1 MKPGTESQTAVLVC
15 MGRALAHARG
25 AVERFDDP
33 TAMPLLPDAARQRVQ
48 RVLAGDAPR
57 SRREGFARNH
67 VERLSYMMVPR
78 TVAID
83 DAIRGAGSGGVLPQ
97 LVTLGAGLD
106 GRAWRMPALADATV
120 FEVDHPDSQRT
131 KQQRAAALEQAA
143 ADVRF
148 VPVDF
153 EHDDLDAALTVAGH
167 DSDRPTT
174 WVWEGVVMYLEKAD
188 VEATL
193 RVIARRSAPG
203 SRLIIGY
210 HSPALLLHLIGWV
223 VRRLGEPLRSS
234 FRPAEMRALL
244 EAHGFRVRIDQ
255 DAPTIAS
262 GLSAEVARWTRPM
275 RHLHVVTAERR

>member
-15 MGRALAHARG
+15 MGRALAHARA

-33 TAMPLLPDAARQRVQ
+33 TALPLLPDEARQRVQ
-48 RVLAGDAPR
+48 RMLAGGSPR
-57 SRREGFARNH
+57 SRREGFAQSH
-67 VERLSYMMVPR
+67 VQRLSYMMVPR

-83 DAIRGAGSGGVLPQ
+83 DAIRGADAGGVLPQ
-97 LVTLGAGLD
+97 LTILGAGLD

-131 KQQRAAALEQAA
+131 KQQRAAALDQAA
-143 ADVRF
+143 GDVRF

-153 EHDDLDAALTVAGH
+153 GRDDLDAALAAAGH
-167 DSDRPTT
+167 ASDRPTT

-188 VEATL
+188 IEATL

-203 SRLIIGY
+203 SRLIICY
-210 HSPALLLHLIGWV
+210 HSPALIVRLIGLV
-223 VRRLGEPLRSS
+223 VSRLGEPLRSAH
-234 FRPAEMRALL
+234 RPDEMRALL
-244 EAHGFRVRIDQ
+244 EAHGFRVRRDQ
-255 DAPTIAS
+255 DVPTIAS